1 MTRMDGWVA
10 VVNPDAVGGTMALVA
25 LDVDGW
31 MVVAVDPADVKK
43 KKKKTLLM
51 RVGGGRCGRDE
62 QW

>member
-1 MTRMDGWVA
+1 MCCGRRITYLG
-10 VVNPDAVGGTMALVA
+10 DAIELVA
-25 LDVDGW
+25 LDADGW

-51 RVGGGRCGRDE
+51 RVGGGQHGRDE